1 MDAFDA
7 TTFIVNKLPNIG
19 SFTDRYMVV
28 GGEELSGEN
37 TIYQIA
43 FDTSKKLWTC
53 SCPHWIY
60 RLKKTRGKCKHIIKL
75 EEALE
80 ALKL

>member
-1 MDAFDA
+1 MNIFDA
-7 TTFIVNKLPNIG
+7 TTFIVNKLDDFDP
-19 SFTDRYMVV
+19 FTDRYIVV

-37 TIYQIA
+37 TTYQIA
-43 FDTSKKLWTC
+43 FDKNKKMWTC

-60 RLKKTRGKCKHIIKL
+60 RLRKTKGKCKHIVKL